1 MSRGIGK
8 IMSWISIMMLNP
20 KILGIFELTA
30 RPAFQIR
37 PPCEELLPGRA
48 TRDRLPEPTSTEVS

>member
-30 RPAFQIR
+30 RPAFQLR

-48 TRDRLPEPTSTEVS
+48 TRDRLPEP